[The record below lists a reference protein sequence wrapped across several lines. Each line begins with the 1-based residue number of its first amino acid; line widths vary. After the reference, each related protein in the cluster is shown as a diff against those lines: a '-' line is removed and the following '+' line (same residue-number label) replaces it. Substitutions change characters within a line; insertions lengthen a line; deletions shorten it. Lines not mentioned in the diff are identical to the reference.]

1 MCVKTLLNCG
11 PVLVVRAHYRDGKPG
26 ESKQPEEGKAAH
38 ATPTLVE
45 HPQRASIPS
54 GDHCEPGLRNPGRHG
69 RSCDSDREQENAQW
83 AAHLPVV
90 LGRRGTIGALR
101 RHEEAETMARVNR
114 QRTCGTAAEADR
126 VHRQQISTTA
136 GRSWVS
142 LLGLFVRYLSIVC
155 YTSLHRFSQTLSS
168 SRHPN
173 RQRRSGTAAEAD
185 AVRWQQISTTAGRPW
200 VLMLGQSARYQFIVS
215 YTSLHR
221 FS

>member
-1 MCVKTLLNCG
+1 MPHPHWWITLNGHQSLWG
-11 PVLVVRAHYRDGKPG
+11 TTVSPVSG
-26 ESKQPEEGKAAH
+26 
-38 ATPTLVE
+38 TL
-45 HPQRASIPS
+45 
-54 GDHCEPGLRNPGRHG
+54 GRHG

-90 LGRRGTIGALR
+90 LGRQGTIGALR

-155 YTSLHRFSQTLSS
+155 YTPLHRFSKTLSA

-173 RQRRSGTAAEAD
+173 RQRTCGTAAEAD
-185 AVRWQQISTTAGRPW
+185 RVHRQQISTTAGRPW
-200 VLMLGQSARYQFIVS
+200 VLVLGEI
-215 YTSLHR
+215 
-221 FS
+221 